1 VRRELSS
8 STRPSS
14 QGLAHAK
21 GPFTSKVLRR
31 ESAFVSTGTMEKVSS
46 AVSPGGSFRTQLPL
60 HREPGDCDPGW
71 ENAHRT
77 PYQQPG
83 AANCG
88 LLRCVRREQTGG
100 MDAVRYGA
108 GVAVMRCLRAAMAP
122 TRQVAQESK
131 RQTWGGPRFGVAR
144 IGHTSLLRIARR
156 TQPLRAAKHGAPHRV
171 LRCERGEG
179 GFSSALAHQGAVN
192 PGCPLP

>member
-1 VRRELSS
+1 MMGKISS
-8 STRPSS
+8 
-14 QGLAHAK
+14 
-21 GPFTSKVLRR
+21 V
-31 ESAFVSTGTMEKVSS
+31 
-46 AVSPGGSFRTQLPL
+46 VSPGGSFHRQLL
-60 HREPGDCDPGW
+60 LRREPGDRAPGW

-108 GVAVMRCLRAAMAP
+108 GVAVMRCLIAAMAS
-122 TRQVAQESK
+122 TRQVVQESK

-144 IGHTSLLRIARR
+144 IGHTSLLGIARR
-156 TQPLRAAKHGAPHRV
+156 TQPLRAARHGAPHRV
-171 LRCERGEG
+171 LHCERGRRRI
-179 GFSSALAHQGAVN
+179 
-192 PGCPLP
+192 